1 MKKVLTLT
9 LLAALLLSACEKED
23 ASKTSQEPSRNRV
36 ITLPA
41 NEKTGNSSLL
51 LAICIGH
58 NANGCT
64 GCVWEDGKWYHVDC
78 MGEGN
83 YCATTAAVQFQI
95 NGPVFSATTTD
106 TFDLTSEDF
115 FLMPDRSLDYMDDKG
130 NPIYLN
136 IPAQMVYRDSTTL
149 QFTFT
154 GLFFSTLPAYEND

>member
-1 MKKVLTLT
+1 MKKVMTMA
-9 LLAALLLSACEKED
+9 LLAILILGACEKED
-23 ASKTSQEPSRNRV
+23 TQTATRQQKHNRV
-36 ITLPA
+36 VALPSDG
-41 NEKTGNSSLL
+41 KTGDSFLL
-51 LAICIGH
+51 QMCIGH
-58 NANGCT
+58 DGKYCNGCVMYN
-64 GCVWEDGKWYHVDC
+64 GRLVHANC

-83 YCATTAAVQFQI
+83 YCATSAAVQFQI
-95 NGPVFSATTTD
+95 NGPIFSATTTD

-154 GLFFSTLPAYEND
+154 GLFFSTSPAYEND

>member
-1 MKKVLTLT
+1 MKKVLTLALLAT
-9 LLAALLLSACEKED
+9 LLVACEKEETPKD
-23 ASKTSQEPSRNRV
+23 LYGQSHYRV

-41 NEKTGNSSLL
+41 NGKTENTTFLQMQ
-51 LAICIGH
+51 IGH
-58 NANGCT
+58 DGKTCS
-64 GCVWEDGKWYHVDC
+64 GCVLDGGDLIHLDC
-78 MGEGN
+78 MGDGN
-83 YCATTAAVQFQI
+83 YCAVAAAVQFQI

-136 IPAQMVYRDSTTL
+136 IPSQMVYRDSTTL

-154 GLFFSTLPAYEND
+154 GLFFSEGPAYEND